1 MVGTSKTDSSLEP
14 CVGKPHLRVSVYGC
28 PSEGA
33 RVVWEYMSP
42 KMRNDLVA
50 QGRSLPTD
58 WEWVG
63 DVESLTIE
71 LTHRTY
77 YIEVVHQME
86 PYPAID
92 GQDTVAKFLIEAY
105 LIDKARMPPESTKPL
120 QNMCG

>member
-1 MVGTSKTDSSLEP
+1 
-14 CVGKPHLRVSVYGC
+14 
-28 PSEGA
+28 
-33 RVVWEYMSP
+33 
-42 KMRNDLVA
+42 MRNDLVA